1 MQLQSPSPLDFDLL
15 EEKISI
21 TGFKEGPHRW
31 LQLLSSHVNKNL
43 SLFSISVCVCL
54 RFIYLRGRE
63 REHKQEGQRKR
74 ERESQADLT
83 LSTEPD
89 PRLDPRTLRSRPE
102 PK

>member
-63 REHKQEGQRKR
+63 REQVRAQKQREGEADSPVSR
-74 ERESQADLT
+74 EPNVGLN
-83 LSTEPD
+83 
-89 PRLDPRTLRSRPE
+89 PRTPGS
-102 PK
+102 